1 MEKEDQLI
9 KELISEGFLKSA
21 PDDFTENVMHAVAE
35 VVESKKST
43 NDLTNMAYILV
54 IVGSFLAFA
63 GIMAYYK
70 PSIFQN
76 TLAFIGNFLS
86 QVYLSFSGLF
96 SGSFNW
102 GSGIEINSLILG
114 TILIMAALLVF
125 DNLLSR
131 KRKVMNVFVF

>member
-9 KELISEGFLKSA
+9 KELIREGFLKSA
-21 PDDFTENVMHAVAE
+21 PDDFTDNIMQAVVKTTETKKDSSIIIYVLVM
-35 VVESKKST
+35 
-43 NDLTNMAYILV
+43 
-54 IVGSFLAFA
+54 VGSIFASA

-76 TLAFIGNFLS
+76 TLAFFGNFLS

-114 TILIMAALLVF
+114 TILIMAVLLVF

-131 KRKVMNVFVF
+131 KRKVMNVFV

>member
-1 MEKEDQLI
+1 MEREDQLI
-9 KELISEGFLKSA
+9 KELIREGFLKSA

-35 VVESKKST
+35 VVEPKKST

-96 SGSFNW
+96 SGSFN
-102 GSGIEINSLILG
+102 
-114 TILIMAALLVF
+114 
-125 DNLLSR
+125 
-131 KRKVMNVFVF
+131 